1 MRIAS
6 TQYHTTMNTALQRAN
21 EKLERIMEQMSTGAR
36 VQLPSDDPV
45 TSVRLSRL
53 TREDAALTQYRSNI
67 SALKSRLSNNE
78 AQLTS
83 MTDDMQQA
91 RDLLLWAT
99 NGSNTTEDVAA
110 MASSL
115 TALRDSLYDTSNS
128 RDQEGRYLFS
138 GTASGTPTVTLNSSA
153 AAGSRYSYTGN
164 GALQQVVV
172 GNGVTQAANVV
183 LPESAGLLNQ
193 LDLMIQTL
201 GTPGVNVNDPT
212 VQATLKTGLNG
223 LDSAMNSVSARIS
236 KLGGAQNML
245 DTLDG
250 GHASISLSNGQ
261 AALTLGQLDYNQA
274 AVLLNGYT
282 TAVQATQKAYAKV
295 SELSLFNA
303 M

>member
-21 EKLERIMEQMSTGAR
+21 ERLEHIMEQMSTGAR

-99 NGSNTTEDVAA
+99 NGSNTTDDVAA

-138 GTASGTPTVTLNSSA
+138 GTATGTATVTLNSSA
-153 AAGSRYSYTGN
+153 AAGSRYSYSGN

-201 GTPGVNVNDPT
+201 STPGVNVNDAT
-212 VQATLKTGLNG
+212 VQATLKTGLTS

-250 GHASISLSNGQ
+250 GHASISLSNQQ